1 MKINVMKIGATINA
15 NNGSILTDEIN
26 VVTKMLADQG
36 HDVHYHTTR
45 TRNMIPL
52 PHATFHDL
60 AEVTDQ
66 SFSDYDALI
75 VFNGNANFYGGQEAR
90 GDLMAYKFINKSKCP
105 VFYFLTD
112 WLLPLQQLWPNVEK
126 KQVQY
131 HWERQYTRD
140 EIEVVREDIIM
151 ISQIYNMETLQAKYL
166 DKRGINY
173 ADIIYFPLQDFI
185 IHEYQPIA
193 KVEQQDR
200 WLDLIYGGTFRGGH
214 RQDKMIEYYFDYPQD
229 INVQMFG
236 NIKPDHFSK
245 KKTADMRFPDF
256 ISKKV
261 KHREFF
267 DRMQTSK
274 ATVTISDKLYEGSA
288 ISNRTNES
296 IIGNVV
302 SFIDR
307 GYDPEMRIFS
317 DDLLRKFNYVEKKSD
332 VIARLK
338 YLKDNPN
345 AFDEIIKRQYE
356 DATGKM
362 SKEQY
367 YKSFVNIVESKLENK
382 QVEEIQWFQN

>member
-26 VVTKMLADQG
+26 AVTKMLSDCG
-36 HDVHYHTTR
+36 HDVHYHTVR
-45 TRNMIPL
+45 TRSMIPL

-66 SFSDYDALI
+66 SYSDYDALI
-75 VFNGNANFYGGQEAR
+75 VFNGNANFYGGCEAR
-90 GDLMAYKFINKSKCP
+90 GDLMAYKFINKSTCP

-131 HWERQYTRD
+131 HWDNQYTQD

-151 ISQIYNMETLQAKYL
+151 ISQIYNMETLQEKYL
-166 DKRGINY
+166 DKRGIIY

-185 IHEYQPIA
+185 IHEYSPIDYV
-193 KVEQQDR
+193 KPEDR
-200 WLDLIYGGTFRGGH
+200 WLDLIYGGTFRSGH
-214 RQDKMIEYYFDYPQD
+214 RQDKMIEYYFNYPD
-229 INVQMFG
+229 NFNIQMFG
-236 NIKPDHFSK
+236 NIKPAHFSV
-245 KKTADMRFPDF
+245 KKTTDMRFPEF

-274 ATVTISDKLYEGSA
+274 ATVTISDKLYEGCA

-296 IIGNVV
+296 IIGNVI
-302 SFIDR
+302 SFIDK

-317 DDLLRKFNYVEKKSD
+317 DRLLRKFNYVESKSE

-338 YLKDNPN
+338 YLNDNPS
-345 AFDEIIKRQYE
+345 AFIEIIKRQYE
-356 DATGKM
+356 NATGKM
-362 SKEQY
+362 SKDQY
-367 YKSFVNIVESKLENK
+367 YRSFVNIVESKLENREI
-382 QVEEIQWFQN
+382 EEIQWFQN